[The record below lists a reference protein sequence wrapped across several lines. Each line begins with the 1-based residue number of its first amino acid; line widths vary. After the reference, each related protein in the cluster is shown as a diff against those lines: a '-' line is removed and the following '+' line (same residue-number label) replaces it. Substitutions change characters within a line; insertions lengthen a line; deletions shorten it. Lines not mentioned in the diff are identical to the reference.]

1 MTVEEM
7 RLAFAKNLKALMES
21 SKSTQEDIAK
31 VCGVSQQTVSDWLTA
46 KKYPRMDKVQAL
58 LDHFN
63 VPMAYLVNDGKNRP
77 EPYYLDP
84 ETAQLATDF
93 KNRPQILRIARLGK
107 NLSEDDLKQIVQ
119 FTEFIVKK
127 NGGNKLTDVD
137 DDL

>member
-84 ETAQLATDF
+84 ETARLAQEAANDPEF
-93 KNRPQILRIARLGK
+93 RLLLDAKRDLSPEDMRIIIDLAK
-107 NLSEDDLKQIVQ
+107 NLLKR
-119 FTEFIVKK
+119 
-127 NGGNKLTDVD
+127 NN
-137 DDL
+137 